1 MFGTLA
7 HSTQK
12 MSASSKAEPTTK
24 ATTKATPEP
33 TPSHAPAPS
42 HHRHHSSKDSM
53 NMMNS
58 PYIGRRPLSP
68 KTEQELRAAC
78 ALILQNFKPSD
89 HDIPDEA
96 KPRLDTNGMRRKDH
110 GSGTVRVHRPT
121 GAPADPRSV
130 PLPAQANT
138 GRRREQTEAAQL
150 YGKPPPFLL
159 PSASAIRDLMDND
172 SNSTLNSPVTS
183 SIGHH
188 HHNGSTAPTSAA
200 FTSGR
205 SSKRAS
211 RQFDSAAAIADAQ
224 AAEWMRQELEKRRH
238 KISSNPHPDIPPL
251 TRIPSRSRSI
261 RSEIKDY
268 IFPSSAA
275 LSRTASKNES
285 RQVSR
290 RESHESL
297 RSQSSSSQEPKRSGS
312 SQGWRSWGFQRKL
325 SSRSNSRPG
334 TSKGRIE
341 TLGQDKK
348 SDLNLN
354 RELPP
359 LPGLDT
365 WKPEEPTPKDEK
377 TSQAPGAHIANVM
390 RPQDQDQ
397 QRQDYAAAVRRQH
410 RRSGS
415 DTLAMNYT
423 TYSPP
428 SAQIAR
434 SASQKKTQMVLTPKQ
449 TATTVPLN
457 TALDFDELMST
468 MDTHKGNFTDQLA
481 LTYAHSPQHSPQRS
495 AITDLH
501 SLQSPTR
508 SMMSSEQNRLE
519 IPPNFSRKISADIPS
534 AARDD
539 PSFPNVLPIDTPAQ
553 KVSQRSKLKKVFS
566 AWVLKKEKKD
576 NWMDQLEKNG
586 IKQGVMVQD
595 EAALPPV
602 VRY

>member
-1 MFGTLA
+1 MIN
-7 HSTQK
+7 
-12 MSASSKAEPTTK
+12 SA
-24 ATTKATPEP
+24 
-33 TPSHAPAPS
+33 
-42 HHRHHSSKDSM
+42 
-53 NMMNS
+53 
-58 PYIGRRPLSP
+58 YISRRPLSP
-68 KTEQELRAAC
+68 KTEKELRSAC
-78 ALILQNFKPSD
+78 ALILQNYKPSD

-110 GSGTVRVHRPT
+110 GSDTVRVHRPT
-121 GAPADPRSV
+121 GAPADLRSAHDGRKQGHKYMKEDSV
-130 PLPAQANT
+130 PVPVQANT
-138 GRRREQTEAAQL
+138 GRRRELTEAAQL

-172 SNSTLNSPVTS
+172 SNSSLNSPVTS

-188 HHNGSTAPTSAA
+188 HNNGSTAPTSAA

-211 RQFDSAAAIADAQ
+211 RQFDNAAAVADAQ

-238 KISSNPHPDIPPL
+238 KVSSNPHPDIPPL
-251 TRIPSRSRSI
+251 TRVPSRSRSI

-268 IFPSSAA
+268 IFPGSAT
-275 LSRTASKNES
+275 LSRSASKNQS
-285 RQVSR
+285 RQISR
-290 RESHESL
+290 RGSHESL
-297 RSQSSSSQEPKRSGS
+297 RSQTSSSQEPKRSGS

-325 SSRSNSRPG
+325 SSRSSSRPG

-341 TLGQDKK
+341 ALGQDKK

-365 WKPEEPTPKDEK
+365 WKPDEPTLKDES
-377 TSQAPGAHIANVM
+377 TSQAPGAHIANLM
-390 RPQDQDQ
+390 RPQDQDHQ
-397 QRQDYAAAVRRQH
+397 QQDYAAAVRRNH

-415 DTLAMNYT
+415 DTLAMKYT

-434 SASQKKTQMVLTPKQ
+434 SASQRKPQVVVTPKR
-449 TATTVPLN
+449 TTTTVPLD
-457 TALDFDELMST
+457 TAMDFDELMST
-468 MDTHKGNFTDQLA
+468 MDSHKGNFKDQLA
-481 LTYAHSPQHSPQRS
+481 LNYNHSPQHSPQHS
-495 AITDLH
+495 AITDIY

-508 SMMSSEQNRLE
+508 SMKMSSDQNRLE
-519 IPPNFSRKISADIPS
+519 IPTNFSRKISAEIPS

-539 PSFPNVLPIDTPAQ
+539 PAFPNILPIDTPAQ

-566 AWVLKKEKKD
+566 VWMLKKEKKE

-586 IKQGVMVQD
+586 IKKGVMVQD